1 MVSASFSSSLV
12 LPVLIVVVHSAMA
25 TALSGLVGPASFP
38 YKRPQP
44 YQLVHELLTDVVEAA
59 VSVAG
64 AAETVRLEEDRRR
77 RATTHASRLD
87 KRLEAP
93 AEATCFAVAPDGSHT
108 FAGTASGELMACDTE
123 TGEKVASISVHASA
137 VHAIAVTTARIAPED
152 MRDPQVSVDGTQSPT
167 QTLSPPMPIVVTRV
181 ASVSDDLVC
190 VYQLDEANNVLV
202 QVAQGTPPPP
212 PGDVEQA
219 GSWSLAFSSAAR
231 DVVLATAAGHVAVYR
246 LPKNASDAPDK
257 PQAPPE
263 KGVKGK
269 KAAEAAAESLPA
281 LRCVAMASAASAARG
296 GADGA
301 AAGAPT
307 VHAISRPL
315 SEDRTFGGDTFAF
328 YAYWPGARS
337 IAYFSV
343 DASYARLPPD
353 GETTVDETPMLTF
366 AFPAPVV
373 CSAVRP
379 DGAALLFGLTDGSV
393 YLVNECT
400 GVRKLML
407 RLESTVPVAAA
418 FLSGS
423 EKLDDTVVLADNSG
437 GVYLAKSNERGFKKF
452 DQPLG
457 AAATSMHGVPGFP
470 YAIIATAKRVAAYC
484 ADELDTIMDFAPAE
498 GTSILAMPVSFS
510 SESGHLVMATVP
522 IAAEA
527 PETTESAPAEAAESQ
542 AAAEG
547 GAEAAAEGA
556 DDKAP
561 EAAEET
567 VDAEATAAAPSPS
580 EVSLHIFRV
589 PWHRPSAVRV
599 PALSGLSRGQSGPG
613 SALNTP
619 RSVRMGIS
627 GTPRSARKSAIGSAA
642 RRSIAGSLHTPSRS
656 PERQSMSGRASMTGM
671 SIGRGSVVD
680 GTDTPRSGVSMA
692 SMGTSVGTRTRSLIT
707 YLSDPCAPNVTE
719 LGLPEPPKKDVF
731 EQVRHALFQGRN
743 NRARRL
749 AKLKAESLPS
759 ESA

>member
-1 MVSASFSSSLV
+1 
-12 LPVLIVVVHSAMA
+12 MA

-152 MRDPQVSVDGTQSPT
+152 MRDPQASVDGTQSPT
-167 QTLSPPMPIVVTRV
+167 QTLSPPMPIVVTRN
-181 ASVSDDLVC
+181 AAAAAAGDL
-190 VYQLDEANNVLV
+190 
-202 QVAQGTPPPP
+202 
-212 PGDVEQA
+212 EQA

-263 KGVKGK
+263 KGAKGK

-498 GTSILAMPVSFS
+498 GTSILAMPASFS

-627 GTPRSARKSAIGSAA
+627 GTPRSARKSVIGSAA